1 MICSVYNAPTN
12 SPRNLETQPSIED
25 CISNPA
31 PTQELMADG
40 GAVTSDKEN
49 VAVVQFRGTMRGAQD
64 AATQTHKGLSSSATQ
79 WSDWGM
85 TTRATFRPATNEQ
98 GRPVFH
104 PDAEEAEGQLRQLK
118 KDLSRAHEER
128 DVMRAKLVQKDKEI
142 KKRDHRIFKQLEDH
156 QHAKLLPKALSS
168 LVKDCLTSG
177 REEELERL
185 REQVIRLEGAADAMR
200 TDALMSGGT
209 TPAAGTDTPVAAKLA
224 GRFLDEEVPS
234 SPMRRQKSLGSS
246 GSMRNALGG
255 GAGGGGV
262 GGEAL
267 TAARAEIERLQKLNA
282 AHEVIREGLEKRV
295 AQLEAQ
301 LAKSGRT
308 GSSAL
313 SPAKPAGAGA
323 AALPTD
329 SVGDDGSAGLY
340 TEDGHG
346 FDNYIRRLAGLSQLP
361 APAKHAVVKVGTS
374 PSARKRA
381 AGQTPPALAAGDAD
395 MMVYEITCHTGDV
408 PGAGTSA
415 NCYITFRG
423 RGGEYGPCALERADA
438 HSAAPGAAVLG
449 ANATDVFD
457 VVAVN
462 VEPITSILLSHD
474 MSGSAPCWHVR
485 TLSVRRHRTDRTEPK
500 VSLPLSLSLSLSL
513 SLYLY
518 IHISICV

>member
-209 TPAAGTDTPVAAKLA
+209 TRK
-224 GRFLDEEVPS
+224 RK
-234 SPMRRQKSLGSS
+234 MSLG
-246 GSMRNALGG
+246 
-255 GAGGGGV
+255 
-262 GGEAL
+262 
-267 TAARAEIERLQKLNA
+267 
-282 AHEVIREGLEKRV
+282 
-295 AQLEAQ
+295 
-301 LAKSGRT
+301 
-308 GSSAL
+308 
-313 SPAKPAGAGA
+313 
-323 AALPTD
+323 
-329 SVGDDGSAGLY
+329 
-340 TEDGHG
+340 
-346 FDNYIRRLAGLSQLP
+346 RR
-361 APAKHAVVKVGTS
+361 
-374 PSARKRA
+374 
-381 AGQTPPALAAGDAD
+381 
-395 MMVYEITCHTGDV
+395 
-408 PGAGTSA
+408 
-415 NCYITFRG
+415 
-423 RGGEYGPCALERADA
+423 
-438 HSAAPGAAVLG
+438 
-449 ANATDVFD
+449 
-457 VVAVN
+457 
-462 VEPITSILLSHD
+462 
-474 MSGSAPCWHVR
+474 
-485 TLSVRRHRTDRTEPK
+485 
-500 VSLPLSLSLSLSL
+500 
-513 SLYLY
+513 
-518 IHISICV
+518 